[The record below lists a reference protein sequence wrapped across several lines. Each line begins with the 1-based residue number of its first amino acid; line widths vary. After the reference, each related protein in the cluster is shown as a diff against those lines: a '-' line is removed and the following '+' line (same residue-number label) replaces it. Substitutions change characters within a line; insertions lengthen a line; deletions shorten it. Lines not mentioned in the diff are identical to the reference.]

1 MNTLTTLTESEVKQL
16 VDDWYLKLD
25 VHAPIAEVLPLLA
38 GETLEM
44 QLPETTLHG
53 LDGFKSWYDGVINTF
68 FDEVH
73 TLQTLDI
80 TIDGDRV
87 AQRGCEASPKDSAS
101 AKAYRSVTDR
111 ESFRAYPLG
120 YPKGLHSNGC
130 NRADVQLVVRWEASR
145 WNAPAPKSERLAFDA
160 AQRWVVVRS
169 PETQQPAI
177 VTYIVDSLT
186 PLPGFPNL

>member
-1 MNTLTTLTESEVKQL
+1 L

-25 VHAPIAEVLPLLA
+25 VHAPISEVLPLLA

-53 LDGFKSWYDGVINTF
+53 LDAFQSWYDRVIHTF

-80 TIDGDRV
+80 TINGDRE
-87 AQRGCEASPKDSAS
+87 ARSEAS
-101 AKAYRSVTDR
+101 
-111 ESFRAYPLG
+111 PLG
-120 YPKGLHSNGC
+120 YPKG
-130 NRADVQLVVRWEASR
+130 NRSEVQLVVRWEASR

-169 PETQQPAI
+169 PQTQQPAI

>member
-25 VHAPIAEVLPLLA
+25 VHAPISEVLPLLA

-53 LDGFKSWYDGVINTF
+53 LDGFRSWYDRVIHTF

-80 TIDGDRV
+80 TIDGDC
-87 AQRGCEASPKDSAS
+87 QRPGGA
-101 AKAYRSVTDR
+101 
-111 ESFRAYPLG
+111 
-120 YPKGLHSNGC
+120 
-130 NRADVQLVVRWEASR
+130 NRADVHLVVRWEASR

-160 AQRWVVVRS
+160 AQRWVVGRS
-169 PETQQPAI
+169 PQTQQPAI

>member
-25 VHAPIAEVLPLLA
+25 VHAPVSEVLPLLV

-44 QLPETTLHG
+44 QLPETTLYG
-53 LDGFKSWYDGVINTF
+53 LDGFQSWYDRVIHTF

-80 TIDGDRV
+80 TIDGDR
-87 AQRGCEASPKDSAS
+87 
-101 AKAYRSVTDR
+101 
-111 ESFRAYPLG
+111 
-120 YPKGLHSNGC
+120 
-130 NRADVQLVVRWEASR
+130 ADVQLVVRWEASR
-145 WNAPAPKSERLAFDA
+145 WNAPVPKSERLAFDA

-169 PETQQPAI
+169 PQTQQPVI

>member
-53 LDGFKSWYDGVINTF
+53 LDGFQSWYDGVIHTF

-80 TIDGDRV
+80 TTGSD
-87 AQRGCEASPKDSAS
+87 Q
-101 AKAYRSVTDR
+101 
-111 ESFRAYPLG
+111 
-120 YPKGLHSNGC
+120 
-130 NRADVQLVVRWEASR
+130 ADVQLVVRWEASR

-169 PETQQPAI
+169 PDTQQPAI
-177 VTYIVDSLT
+177 VTYIVDSLN

>member
-1 MNTLTTLTESEVKQL
+1 MNTLTTLTESEVKQF
-16 VDDWYLKLD
+16 VNDWYLKLD
-25 VHAPIAEVLPLLA
+25 VHAPISEVLPLLA

-53 LDGFKSWYDGVINTF
+53 LDGFRSWYDRVIHTF

-87 AQRGCEASPKDSAS
+87 LKDTAPHI
-101 AKAYRSVTDR
+101 AKA
-111 ESFRAYPLG
+111 EPHRAYIHLI
-120 YPKGLHSNGC
+120 
-130 NRADVQLVVRWEASR
+130 VRWEASR
-145 WNAPAPKSERLAFDA
+145 WNAPAPKSERLSFDA
-160 AQRWVVVRS
+160 AQRWVVERS

-177 VTYIVDSLT
+177 VTYIVDSFN
-186 PLPGFPNL
+186 PLPVFHKV

>member
-53 LDGFKSWYDGVINTF
+53 LDGFRSWYDRVIHTF

-80 TIDGDRV
+80 TIDGDR
-87 AQRGCEASPKDSAS
+87 EARHEVS
-101 AKAYRSVTDR
+101 
-111 ESFRAYPLG
+111 PLG

-130 NRADVQLVVRWEASR
+130 NLADVQLVVRWEASR

-169 PETQQPAI
+169 PQTQQPAI

-186 PLPGFPNL
+186 TLPGFPNL

>member
-53 LDGFKSWYDGVINTF
+53 LDGFQSWYDRVIHTF

-80 TIDGDRV
+80 TINGD
-87 AQRGCEASPKDSAS
+87 
-101 AKAYRSVTDR
+101 
-111 ESFRAYPLG
+111 
-120 YPKGLHSNGC
+120 
-130 NRADVQLVVRWEASR
+130 RADVQLVVCWEASR

-169 PETQQPAI
+169 PDTQQPAI

>member
-25 VHAPIAEVLPLLA
+25 VHAPISEVLPLLA

-53 LDGFKSWYDGVINTF
+53 LDAFQSWYDRVIHTF

-73 TLQTLDI
+73 ILQTLDI
-80 TIDGDRV
+80 TIDGDR
-87 AQRGCEASPKDSAS
+87 
-101 AKAYRSVTDR
+101 
-111 ESFRAYPLG
+111 
-120 YPKGLHSNGC
+120 
-130 NRADVQLVVRWEASR
+130 ADVNLVVRWSASR
-145 WNAPAPKSERLAFDA
+145 WNAPAPKSERLSFDA

-169 PETQQPAI
+169 PQTQQPAI

>member
-53 LDGFKSWYDGVINTF
+53 FDEFTAWYEGVIHTF

-80 TIDGDRV
+80 TVDGDR
-87 AQRGCEASPKDSAS
+87 EA
-101 AKAYRSVTDR
+101 
-111 ESFRAYPLG
+111 
-120 YPKGLHSNGC
+120 YPKG
-130 NRADVQLVVRWEASR
+130 NRAYVHLVVRWEASR

-160 AQRWVVVRS
+160 DQRWVVGRS
-169 PETQQPAI
+169 PDTQQPAI

>member
-1 MNTLTTLTESEVKQL
+1 MNTLTTLTEFEVKQL

-25 VHAPIAEVLPLLA
+25 VHVPIDEVLPLLA

-53 LDGFKSWYDGVINTF
+53 LDEFRSWYDRVIHTF

-80 TIDGDRV
+80 TIDGDR
-87 AQRGCEASPKDSAS
+87 QRRGGAN
-101 AKAYRSVTDR
+101 
-111 ESFRAYPLG
+111 RAYV
-120 YPKGLHSNGC
+120 H
-130 NRADVQLVVRWEASR
+130 LVVRWEASR

-160 AQRWVVVRS
+160 DQRWVVVRS
-169 PETQQPAI
+169 PDTQQPAI

-186 PLPGFPNL
+186 PLPGFPSL

>member
-1 MNTLTTLTESEVKQL
+1 MNTLTTLTEFEVKQL

-53 LDGFKSWYDGVINTF
+53 LDGFQSWYDRVIHTF

-80 TIDGDRV
+80 AINGDRE
-87 AQRGCEASPKDSAS
+87 ARREASS
-101 AKAYRSVTDR
+101 
-111 ESFRAYPLG
+111 LG
-120 YPKGLHSNGC
+120 YPKG
-130 NRADVQLVVRWEASR
+130 NRAYIHLIVRWEASR

-160 AQRWVVVRS
+160 DQRWVVGRS
-169 PETQQPAI
+169 PKTQQPAI

>member
-25 VHAPIAEVLPLLA
+25 VHATIDEILPLLA

-44 QLPETTLHG
+44 HLPETTLHG
-53 LDGFKSWYDGVINTF
+53 LDEFTAWYDRVINTF

-80 TIDGDRV
+80 TIDGDR
-87 AQRGCEASPKDSAS
+87 
-101 AKAYRSVTDR
+101 KA
-111 ESFRAYPLG
+111 
-120 YPKGLHSNGC
+120 YPKG
-130 NRADVQLVVRWEASR
+130 NRAYVHLVVRWEASR
-145 WNAPAPKSERLAFDA
+145 WNAPVPKSERLAFDA
-160 AQRWVVVRS
+160 DQRWVVERS
-169 PETQQPAI
+169 PQTQQPAI

>member
-1 MNTLTTLTESEVKQL
+1 MNTLNSLTESEIKQF

-25 VHAPIAEVLPLLA
+25 VHAPISEVLPLLA

-53 LDGFKSWYDGVINTF
+53 LDAFQSWYDGVIHTF

-73 TLQTLDI
+73 IMQTLNI
-80 TIDGDRV
+80 TTGSD
-87 AQRGCEASPKDSAS
+87 Q
-101 AKAYRSVTDR
+101 
-111 ESFRAYPLG
+111 
-120 YPKGLHSNGC
+120 
-130 NRADVQLVVRWEASR
+130 ADVQLVVRWEASR
-145 WNAPAPKSERLAFDA
+145 WNVPAPKSERLAFDA

-169 PETQQPAI
+169 PDTQQPAI